1 MSDEQKTTAPAK
13 GGIKNPTKLYEE
25 LDKFKVT
32 TKQQINDFS
41 YTVADNEE
49 DEFDPLTM
57 LAGIADEDLDM
68 ESLHARRRAADKL
81 AQKQEAYTK

>member
-1 MSDEQKTTAPAK
+1 
-13 GGIKNPTKLYEE
+13 
-25 LDKFKVT
+25 
-32 TKQQINDFS
+32 
-41 YTVADNEE
+41 VADNEE

-81 AQKQEAYTK
+81 AQK